1 MHKACKIKIEEHLG
15 CDLIKRESR
24 RRTIYEN
31 QAREITVVILYSREH
46 DHNSPN
52 DGDAGFLLH
61 FSSYHRTNL
70 LRFENG
76 YVGLACGYEDSI
88 LLFPRRD
95 FFKILDVLPSVNDEG
110 VDYFIRVEKRDGG
123 FFFDT
128 RNPDVGFD
136 PIDGGYLI

>member
-76 YVGLACGYEDSI
+76 YVGLACGHEDSI

-110 VDYFIRVEKRDGG
+110 GDYFIRVEKRDGG